1 MDLMDSR
8 ITRRKPYDSWVKVIP
23 EYGPGFSAQIT
34 DLSTGGLAVL
44 NPQPLTGST
53 FCNVLFILAHGG
65 GQTMV
70 QARCRVTGSRFDEA
84 HGAYHIGLQFVEFVS
99 DEHATKQAITAYLA
113 ENH

>member
-8 ITRRKPYDSWVKVIP
+8 ITRRKPYDSWVKLIP
-23 EYGPGFSAQIT
+23 EYGPGFSAQIA

-44 NPQPLTGST
+44 NAQPLTANT

-70 QARCRVTGSRFDEA
+70 QARCRITGSHRDEER
-84 HGAYHIGLQFVEFVS
+84 GAYLTGLQFVEFVS
-99 DEHATKQAITAYLA
+99 DEQATKQAITAYLA
-113 ENH
+113 ENA